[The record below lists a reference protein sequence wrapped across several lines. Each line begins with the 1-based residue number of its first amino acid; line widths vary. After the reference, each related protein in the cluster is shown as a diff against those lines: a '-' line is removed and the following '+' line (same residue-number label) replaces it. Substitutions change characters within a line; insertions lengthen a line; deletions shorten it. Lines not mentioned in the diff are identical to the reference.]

1 MTPRANNKKG
11 RDDAR
16 WPRERPGRRQGSH
29 RASSKAT
36 RDPARARMK
45 GETLDVEYL
54 RGQINELNFMDGIVL
69 ILLDKQKRAASAA
82 SA

>member
-1 MTPRANNKKG
+1 MPDG
-11 RDDAR
+11 RVRDLEDAKAVIER
-16 WPRERPGRRQGSH
+16 RRE
-29 RASSKAT
+29 KAT
-36 RDPARARMK
+36 RDLARARMK